1 MGAEAE
7 GRGESARSPAA
18 AWQRDRTHTEG
29 VPDHRH
35 GALPPATALRLA
47 DLVAFAEGSIV
58 SRAIV
63 QEPAA
68 SLTLFAFDAGQAL
81 SEHTTAFDAYL
92 QVLDGE
98 ADLVVGGKA
107 VVARAGE
114 VALLPEGVP
123 HEVNARVRFKMLLT
137 MVRPEPRTA

>member
-1 MGAEAE
+1 MWPTLG
-7 GRGESARSPAA
+7 GPRPARR
-18 AWQRDRTHTEG
+18 RDRAHTER
-29 VPDHRH
+29 VPDRKP
-35 GALPPATALRLA
+35 GALAPATAFRLA
-47 DLVAFAEGSIV
+47 DLVAYAEGSIV
-58 SRAIV
+58 SRAIA
-63 QEPAA
+63 QQPAA

-107 VVARAGE
+107 VLARTGE
-114 VALLPEGVP
+114 VALLPAGVP

-137 MVRPEPRTA
+137 MVRSEPRERPS

>member
-1 MGAEAE
+1 MTAHT
-7 GRGESARSPAA
+7 GR
-18 AWQRDRTHTEG
+18 
-29 VPDHRH
+29 VPDRRP

-47 DLVAFAEGSIV
+47 DLVAYADGSIV

-63 QEPAA
+63 QVPAA

-81 SEHTTAFDAYL
+81 SEHTTAFNAYL

-98 ADLVVGGKA
+98 ADLVVGGTA
-107 VVARAGE
+107 VLARAGE
-114 VALLPEGVP
+114 VTLMPGGVP

-137 MVRPEPRTA
+137 MARPEPRIA

>member
-1 MGAEAE
+1 M
-7 GRGESARSPAA
+7 P
-18 AWQRDRTHTEG
+18 DRK
-29 VPDHRH
+29 P

-47 DLVAFAEGSIV
+47 DLVAYADGSIV
-58 SRAIV
+58 SRAIA
-63 QEPAA
+63 QERAA

-98 ADLVVGGKA
+98 ADLVVGGRA
-107 VVARAGE
+107 ARVGAGE
-114 VALLPEGVP
+114 VALLPAGVP

-137 MVRPEPRTA
+137 MVRPEAPAAGS

>member
-1 MGAEAE
+1 M
-7 GRGESARSPAA
+7 P
-18 AWQRDRTHTEG
+18 DRK
-29 VPDHRH
+29 P

-47 DLVAFAEGSIV
+47 DFVAYAEGSIV

-63 QEPAA
+63 QEPAV

-92 QVLDGE
+92 QVLDGA

-107 VVARAGE
+107 VLARAGE
-114 VALLPEGVP
+114 VALLPGGVP

-137 MVRPEPRTA
+137 MVRPGPRIA